1 MSRKRRQQRR
11 STKPQL
17 PANREA
23 TDDSVKPSDDDSAQ
37 TSDDLEAIVRREVS
51 TFAQEV
57 LVAEQELFLGPLPH
71 PKHLAAYKE
80 ISPDIPERIVRMA
93 EDQSEHRRKLESAIV
108 ESNLKLEVRGQ
119 MFGFV
124 IAMSAVIGGVYLMAN
139 GQSLEGA
146 ATTISA
152 VAGLV
157 GLFFWVR
164 HERKQE
170 LKKSKANAPV
180 MTGDSSAP
188 LSPPRPPQ

>member
-23 TDDSVKPSDDDSAQ
+23 TDDSAQ
-37 TSDDLEAIVRREVS
+37 TSDDLEVVVRI
-51 TFAQEV
+51 
-57 LVAEQELFLGPLPH
+57 AEQELFSGPLPH

-80 ISPDIPERIVRMA
+80 ISPEIPERIMRMA
-93 EDQSEHRRKLESAIV
+93 ENQSDHRRQLESAIV
-108 ESNLKLEVRGQ
+108 ASNLKLEVRGQ
-119 MFGFV
+119 VFGFV
-124 IAMSAVIGGVYLMAN
+124 IAMSAVIGGIYLMAN

-146 ATTISA
+146 STAIA
-152 VAGLV
+152 ALAGLV

-164 HERKQE
+164 RERKQE

-180 MTGDSSAP
+180 IAGDSSAP
-188 LSPPRPPQ
+188 LAPPRSPQ